1 MRRRIFLRT
10 LKCQESEYVL
20 VTRKSIEKKSQ
31 DVFRQVF
38 EIPGLEITGDTVAD
52 DIPTWDS
59 LNHINLILALEE
71 EFGIQFASQ
80 EVMSMASVSDLYTLL
95 ETKLETRS

>member
-1 MRRRIFLRT
+1 MVT
-10 LKCQESEYVL
+10 KES
-20 VTRKSIEKKSQ
+20 IKKTSQ
-31 DVFRQVF
+31 DVFRKVF
-38 EIPGLEITGDTVAD
+38 ETPDLEISGDTVAD

-95 ETKLETRS
+95 ETKLETSS

>member
-1 MRRRIFLRT
+1 MVT
-10 LKCQESEYVL
+10 KES
-20 VTRKSIEKKSQ
+20 IKKQSQ
-31 DVFRQVF
+31 DVFRKVF
-38 EIPGLEITGDTVAD
+38 ETPDLEISGDTVAD

-95 ETKLETRS
+95 ETKLETSS